1 VGERVKLHTVFVT
14 HNRLELTKRAI
25 ESYQDTVTVDY
36 ELQVVDN
43 DSSDGTVEW
52 LRECPRG
59 VDWLLLHEN
68 HFPGYATNQGWA
80 NPWREATHL
89 HRADNDFVF
98 ASGWCEEVERM
109 FEANPGLGQLGLRT
123 DEQEAFADSNVG
135 GNCVI
140 RREVWDAGARW
151 DERTWP
157 QLSAFYGPGITE
169 DSLFTETVE
178 KLGWQWDR
186 VEKLCILPMMDDG
199 DPNSPYR
206 EYHIQT
212 WKDRRIYGYDVRPEE
227 TVE

>member
-1 VGERVKLHTVFVT
+1 MKLHTVFVT
-14 HNRLELTKRAI
+14 HNRLELTKRAVG
-25 ESYQDTVTVDY
+25 SYLKTVAPPHDFY
-36 ELQVVDN
+36 IVDN
-43 DSSDGTVEW
+43 GSDDGTVAW
-52 LRECPRG
+52 LARNFPAVHQWR
-59 VDWLLLHEN
+59 DLTEN
-68 HFPGYATNQGWA
+68 FYPGYATNLGWSYA
-80 NPWREATHL
+80 SPQASHL
-89 HRADNDFVF
+89 HRADNDFIFVP
-98 ASGWCEEVERM
+98 GWCEEVERM

-157 QLSAFYGPGITE
+157 QLSAYYGPGITE
-169 DSLFTETVE
+169 DSLFTETVRE
-178 KLGWQWDR
+178 LGWQWDR

-199 DPNSPYR
+199 DPDSPYR